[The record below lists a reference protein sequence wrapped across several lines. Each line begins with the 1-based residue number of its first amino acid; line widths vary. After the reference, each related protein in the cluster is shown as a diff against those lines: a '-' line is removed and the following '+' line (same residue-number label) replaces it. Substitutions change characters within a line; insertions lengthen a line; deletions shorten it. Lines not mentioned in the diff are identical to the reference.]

1 MGTYLVLLRPLA
13 CNAAD
18 RRRFSLELS
27 LASFFP
33 LGSRNLRG
41 GSAAIFVRFDQ
52 AGVTNP
58 GYNGARTRGS
68 DRGYDVD
75 PEQRRSICF
84 PADLDFSR
92 SRRALVF
99 FGCFFPQFRGSRMD
113 ACGDHISGATNN
125 VSLHPAKLRCSEVLP
140 LSKTA

>member
-1 MGTYLVLLRPLA
+1 MGTYLAAASPLA
-13 CNAAD
+13 CDVAD

-58 GYNGARTRGS
+58 GYNGARTRDS

-75 PEQRRSICF
+75 PEQRWSICF
-84 PADLDFSR
+84 PVDLDFSR
-92 SRRALVF
+92 SRRTLVF
-99 FGCFFPQFRGSRMD
+99 F
-113 ACGDHISGATNN
+113 
-125 VSLHPAKLRCSEVLP
+125 
-140 LSKTA
+140 